1 MQSAT
6 QPLRNQARPLT
17 RPRKKSAP
25 PPPGERSF
33 SALQKWADVDA
44 DQFVTIP
51 DAVSERRGLSNAAK
65 LVYGLIAYYQRH
77 HSQFP
82 DTQTIAAMTG
92 STRKTAQRA
101 ISELNDEGL
110 LKDLHPRTKK

>member
-1 MQSAT
+1 
-6 QPLRNQARPLT
+6 
-17 RPRKKSAP
+17 
-25 PPPGERSF
+25 
-33 SALQKWADVDA
+33 VDA

-51 DAVSERRGLSNAAK
+51 DAVLERRGLSSAAK

-77 HSQFP
+77 YSRFP
-82 DTQTIAAMTG
+82 DTQTIAAMRG
-92 STRKTAQRA
+92 ISRKTAQRA